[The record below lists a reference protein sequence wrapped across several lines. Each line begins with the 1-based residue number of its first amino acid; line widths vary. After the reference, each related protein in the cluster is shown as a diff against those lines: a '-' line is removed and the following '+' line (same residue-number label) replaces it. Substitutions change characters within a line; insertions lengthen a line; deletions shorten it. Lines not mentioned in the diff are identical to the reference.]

1 MNEKDSIGK
10 SIENITPGD
19 GAKERMYANIMK
31 KVSQNTE
38 NAEKQRNKTRS
49 MLLRTVLPL
58 AACICIAVIGAFRFV
73 PDLWTDGSAP
83 ETDPAVL
90 GGNPYVTADDS
101 SAFEALGIALDA
113 PTGAEN
119 KSYAVIG
126 GEIAEVEFD
135 LDGHSYTL
143 RATGDGDPSGINGE
157 IISRVPLDGGAELV
171 TISVD
176 GKGEC
181 KMVTAVSGGINVSL
195 FNADDASEE
204 EVCGVFAKIIFE
216 EIK

>member
-1 MNEKDSIGK
+1 MNEKDSIKK
-10 SIENITPGD
+10 SIENITLGD

-31 KVSQNTE
+31 KASQNTE
-38 NAEKQRNKTRS
+38 KDEKQRNKTRT

-83 ETDPAVL
+83 ETDPPVL
-90 GGNPYVTADDS
+90 GGNPYVDAEDS
-101 SAFEALGIALDA
+101 SAFDALGFSLDA
-113 PTGAEN
+113 PTEAEN

-126 GEIAEVEFD
+126 GEIAEIKFD
-135 LDGHSYTL
+135 FDGHSYTL
-143 RATGDGDPSGINGE
+143 RATKDGDPSGINGE
-157 IISRVPLDGGAELV
+157 ILSRVQLESGAELV

-181 KMVTAVSGGINVSL
+181 KMVTAATGSANVSL